1 MNQPSFESISKGK
14 AQPSGPPGGRAGN
27 ALKRHDNRRVQQ
39 FTSLFH
45 STAHLCREV
54 PGARDIFF
62 GVANLKSA
70 GHTAT
75 RPLRWDVLFCVLVR
89 CPEVTTA
96 AVSDATQGRYSRSQA
111 ERYAGHARVASKA
124 LESLLDRLPWLE
136 NTECSAEWEPDDLS
150 DGA

>member
-1 MNQPSFESISKGK
+1 MNQPSSKSIGEGK
-14 AQPSGPPGGRAGN
+14 AQPSRPPGGRAGN

-39 FTSLFH
+39 FTSLFQ

-54 PGARDIFF
+54 PRAKDIFF

-75 RPLRWDVLFCVLVR
+75 RPLRWDVLFCVLAR
-89 CPEVTTA
+89 CPEVSTA
-96 AVSDATQGRYSRSQA
+96 AVSEATQGRYSRSQT

-124 LESLLDRLPWLE
+124 LEALLDRSPWLE
-136 NTECSAEWEPDDLS
+136 STERNAEWEPDDLS
-150 DGA
+150 DEA